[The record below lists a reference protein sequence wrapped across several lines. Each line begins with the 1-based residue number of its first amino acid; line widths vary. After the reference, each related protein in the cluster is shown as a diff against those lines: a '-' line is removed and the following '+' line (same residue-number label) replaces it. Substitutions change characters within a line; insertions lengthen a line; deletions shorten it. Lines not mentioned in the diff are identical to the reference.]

1 MANQVLTPPPPI
13 DQGFRRMK
21 EPELNL
27 LGATESLDEPLW
39 RSLARQI
46 HERLYPEKLPPLQLT
61 SRPVK
66 VKDIWG
72 DYNYKKKGAVGTTIV
87 HVAVIGALIFV
98 SIAGKKVVQKVTE
111 QQHVT
116 LYTPDISQY
125 LPISNKK
132 NDTIGGG
139 GGGGDRDKLVAPK
152 GKLPKQSM
160 EQITPPAMVIRNE
173 HPKLAVEPTIVVPP
187 QVKLNMAAN
196 MPNLGDPMSKLPSGP
211 PSNGTGSGSGI
222 GSGSGGGVGMGE
234 GPGVGPGRGGG
245 IGGGVF
251 RVGGGV
257 SAPRALNTPDP
268 DYSEEARKAKYQGT
282 VVLWLVVDQSG
293 RPRDVKVA
301 RSLGMGLDQKA
312 IEAVR
317 RWTFEPAMKDGKP
330 VAVQINVEV
339 NFRLY

>member
-1 MANQVLTPPPPI
+1 
-13 DQGFRRMK
+13 
-21 EPELNL
+21 
-27 LGATESLDEPLW
+27 
-39 RSLARQI
+39 
-46 HERLYPEKLPPLQLT
+46 
-61 SRPVK
+61 VK

-72 DYNYKKKGAVGTTIV
+72 DYNYKKKGAIGTTMV
-87 HVAVIGALIFV
+87 HIAVIGALVFV
-98 SIAGKKVVQKVTE
+98 SIAGRQVVQKIQE
-111 QQHVT
+111 DHVT
-116 LYTPDISQY
+116 LVDPDMSVVM
-125 LPISNKK
+125 PISPKK

-160 EQITPPAMVIRNE
+160 EQITPPAMVIRND
-173 HPKLAVEPTIVVPP
+173 HPKLEVEPSVVIPP
-187 QVKLNMAAN
+187 QVKINMAAN
-196 MPNLGDPMSKLPSGP
+196 MPNLGDPMSKVPTGP
-211 PSNGTGSGSGI
+211 PSNGVGSGAGI
-222 GSGSGGGVGMGE
+222 GAGSGGGVGVGE

-282 VVLWLVVDQSG
+282 VVLWLIVDPGG

>member
-1 MANQVLTPPPPI
+1 MANQVLTPPPIESNVRPT
-13 DQGFRRMK
+13 QQ
-21 EPELNL
+21 PELNL
-27 LGATESLDEPLW
+27 LLSPGKLDEPFW
-39 RSLARQI
+39 KSLAKQI
-46 HERLYPEKLPPLQLT
+46 HDRLYPEKLPPLQLT

-72 DYNYKKKGAVGTTIV
+72 EYNYKKKGALGTTLV
-87 HVAVIGALIFV
+87 HAAVIGALIFV
-98 SIAGKKVVQKVTE
+98 SIAGKKVVQKVQE
-111 QQHVT
+111 QHVT
-116 LYTPDISQY
+116 LVAPDLSQL
-125 LPISNKK
+125 LPMSTKK

-152 GKLPKQSM
+152 GKLPKLAM

-173 HPKLAVEPTIVVPP
+173 HPKLEVQPTVVIPP
-187 QVKLNMAAN
+187 QVKINPAAN
-196 MPNLGDPMSKLPSGP
+196 MPNFGDPLTKVPSGP
-211 PSNGTGSGSGI
+211 PSNGTGSGG
-222 GSGSGGGVGMGE
+222 GLGAGSGGGVGVGE

-282 VVLWLVVDQSG
+282 VVLWLIVDQGG

-317 RWTFEPAMKDGKP
+317 KWTFEPAMKDGKP

>member
-1 MANQVLTPPPPI
+1 MPNQVLTPPP
-13 DQGFRRMK
+13 QTESSFRRTPQ
-21 EPELNL
+21 PELNL
-27 LGATESLDEPLW
+27 LLSPEKLDQPLW
-39 RSLARQI
+39 RSLAKQI
-46 HERLYPEKLPPLQLT
+46 HDKLFPEKLPPLQLT

-72 DYNYKKKGAVGTTIV
+72 DYNYRKKSAVGSTFV
-87 HVAVIGALIFV
+87 HAAVIGALIFL
-98 SIAGKKVVQKVTE
+98 SIAGKKVVQKVAE

-116 LYTPDISQY
+116 LVAPDLSTI
-125 LPISNKK
+125 LPISTKK
-132 NDTIGGG
+132 NDDIGGG

-173 HPKLAVEPTIVVPP
+173 HPKLAVEPSVVIPP
-187 QVKLNMAAN
+187 QVKLNMANN
-196 MPNLGDPMSKLPSGP
+196 MPNFGDPLTKVPSGP
-211 PSNGTGSGSGI
+211 PSNGTGSGGGI
-222 GSGSGGGVGMGE
+222 GSGSGGGVGVGE
-234 GPGVGPGRGGG
+234 GPGVGQGRGGG

-282 VVLWLVVDQSG
+282 VVLWLIVDQNG

-317 RWTFEPAMKDGKP
+317 KWTFEPAMKDGKP

>member
-1 MANQVLTPPPPI
+1 MPNQVLTPPTEPNI
-13 DQGFRRMK
+13 RRTQ
-21 EPELNL
+21 EPELKFTL
-27 LGATESLDEPLW
+27 ASGKLDEPVW
-39 RSLARQI
+39 RSLAKQI
-46 HERLYPEKLPPLQLT
+46 HDKLFPEKLPPLQLT

-72 DYNYKKKGAVGTTIV
+72 DYNYKKNGAVGSTIV
-87 HVAVIGALIFV
+87 HIVAIGAIIGLTIMGRQV
-98 SIAGKKVVQKVTE
+98 VKKVQE
-111 QQHVT
+111 EHVT
-116 LYTPDISQY
+116 LVNPDLSAIMPVSM
-125 LPISNKK
+125 KK

-139 GGGGDRDKLVAPK
+139 GGGGDRDKIQAPK

-173 HPKLAVEPTIVVPP
+173 HPKLAVEPTVVIPP

-196 MPNLGDPMSKLPSGP
+196 MPNMGDPTSKIMPTLA
-211 PSNGTGSGSGI
+211 SNGTGSGG
-222 GSGSGGGVGMGE
+222 GLGAGSGGGVGIGE
-234 GPGVGPGRGGG
+234 GPGVGMGKGGG
-245 IGGGVF
+245 YGGGVF

-268 DYSEEARKAKYQGT
+268 EYSEEARKAKYQGT
-282 VVLWLVVDQSG
+282 VVLWLIVDQNG
-293 RPRDVKVA
+293 RPQQVKVA